1 MHLRPRA
8 VQRSSPSTDVC
19 LYIEE
24 EMGLIEFT
32 LSFIKVKI
40 DRKSEFF
47 HTINNVSVVSVKTVT
62 VVFLFG

>member
-1 MHLRPRA
+1 MHLRPRP
-8 VQRSSPSTDVC
+8 VPRSSPSTDVC
-19 LYIEE
+19 LYKEE

-47 HTINNVSVVSVKTVT
+47 HTINNISVASVKTVT

>member
-1 MHLRPRA
+1 M
-8 VQRSSPSTDVC
+8 C